1 MALSMWTNMITGQR
15 LDDDELHRFRE
26 HAHRL
31 YEANTHIFE
40 DERDAAQC
48 SRRGGTLRTPE
59 ARARHG
65 PPARRR
71 LTTRQA
77 RPVYAGICSS
87 AGVIVSKTSL
97 APGR

>member
-40 DERDAAQC
+40 DELDALSAL
-48 SRRGGTLRTPE
+48 GVE
-59 ARARHG
+59 ALCER
-65 PPARRR
+65 P
-71 LTTRQA
+71 
-77 RPVYAGICSS
+77 RPVPVTGRP
-87 AGVIVSKTSL
+87 L
-97 APGR
+97 AAA